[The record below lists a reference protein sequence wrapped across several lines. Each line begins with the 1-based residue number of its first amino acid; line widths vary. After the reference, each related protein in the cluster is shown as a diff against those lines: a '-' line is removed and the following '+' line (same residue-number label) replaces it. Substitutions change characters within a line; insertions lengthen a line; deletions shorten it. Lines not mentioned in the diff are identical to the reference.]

1 MPHASAID
9 GFEFARCGSKLSGS
23 RPAGEFPRLRESLV
37 SAQGVIQYALEGL
50 PLVQGRP
57 ALRLQVS
64 GDLELQCQRCL
75 GRLAFRL
82 QSEALLLLYADEQ
95 ELAAVPVEAE
105 GPERVVAGSEMPVLG
120 LVEDEVLLAVP
131 YAPRHEQCASREAD
145 AVSAPRRPFAGL
157 RALIGGKR

>member
-82 QSEALLLLYADEQ
+82 QSEALLLL
-95 ELAAVPVEAE
+95 
-105 GPERVVAGSEMPVLG
+105 
-120 LVEDEVLLAVP
+120 
-131 YAPRHEQCASREAD
+131 
-145 AVSAPRRPFAGL
+145 
-157 RALIGGKR
+157 